1 MLLSN
6 TQLTVNFQNSN
17 KIITFNP
24 TNSNKNL
31 LDAFMQASWKNTWL
45 FPCILWS
52 CTTINNRLK
61 PCGLSTFPSTCLSS
75 SNVAFIW
82 PLTPSKQPTKGL
94 LMQIS
99 YQRAPT
105 AFHCQVGD
113 WPTFYGAN
121 HFPINIMPFGQ
132 FNYVSITPNGDEG
145 NIASTS
151 EAEWGVMA
159 SLVVFPCI
167 LFLDQFLV

>member
-1 MLLSN
+1 
-6 TQLTVNFQNSN
+6 
-17 KIITFNP
+17 
-24 TNSNKNL
+24 
-31 LDAFMQASWKNTWL
+31 
-45 FPCILWS
+45 
-52 CTTINNRLK
+52 
-61 PCGLSTFPSTCLSS
+61 
-75 SNVAFIW
+75 
-82 PLTPSKQPTKGL
+82 
-94 LMQIS
+94 MQIS

-151 EAEWGVMA
+151 EAE
-159 SLVVFPCI
+159 
-167 LFLDQFLV
+167 